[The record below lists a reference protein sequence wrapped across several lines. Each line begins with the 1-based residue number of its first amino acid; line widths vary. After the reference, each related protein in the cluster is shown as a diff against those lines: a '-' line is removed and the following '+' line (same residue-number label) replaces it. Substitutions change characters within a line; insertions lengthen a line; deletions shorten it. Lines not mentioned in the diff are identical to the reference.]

1 MNSRNYDVFESFAR
15 ENNARILKASD
26 DARKLRSLSKKAEA
40 EPKEHSH
47 KASRPRLVSSLAS
60 LIKGLK
66 EQPA

>member
-1 MNSRNYDVFESFAR
+1 MKSRDYDVHASFAHER
-15 ENNARILKASD
+15 NARILKASN

-40 EPKEHSH
+40 EPKEPTH
-47 KASRPRLVSSLAS
+47 KASRPRLMRVLTS